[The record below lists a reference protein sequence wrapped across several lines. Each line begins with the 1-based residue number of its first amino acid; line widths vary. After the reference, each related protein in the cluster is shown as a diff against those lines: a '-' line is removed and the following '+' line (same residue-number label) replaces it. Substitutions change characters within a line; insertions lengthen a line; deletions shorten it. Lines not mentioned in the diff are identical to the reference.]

1 MTRRET
7 LLPSVALTFAALMT
21 GCGGGGNSG
30 SGTTPPPAVT
40 ISISPTSSD
49 VAFGGTQ
56 QFTATV
62 SGTSNTAVAWSVS
75 APNISPV
82 TGGNAQLGTITSA
95 GLYTAPHPAKLS
107 NPFPSPPSSFS
118 VVAGGANCDFSQP
131 ASCAGGSI
139 IAAGTLSLT
148 PQIPSTTV
156 TVTAVS
162 QADSTKS
169 ASATVTIASLSL
181 FAVGTCPSATPGA
194 TCAAGSTGVE
204 VNAGA
209 SPILFVVGEGV
220 VSGTTF
226 SISNPPSVPDVTIV
240 GTVQYCTTRGTPA
253 YPCATFQIAVLP
265 SAQTGPRNIMV
276 SDPAG
281 ELAAFPGGL
290 QICPATGC
298 TP

>member
-1 MTRRET
+1 
-7 LLPSVALTFAALMT
+7 MT

-40 ISISPTSSD
+40 ISITPTSSD

-82 TGGNAQLGTITSA
+82 TGGNSQLGTITFA
-95 GLYTAPHPAKLS
+95 GLYTAPNPAQLS
-107 NPFPSPPSSFS
+107 NPFSSAPSSFP

-131 ASCAGGSI
+131 ASCASGSI
-139 IAAGTLSLT
+139 IVAGTLNLT

-156 TVTAVS
+156 TVTATS
-162 QADSTKS
+162 QADSTQS
-169 ASATVTIASLSL
+169 ASATVTIAALSL
-181 FAVGTCPSATPGA
+181 FAVGTCGT
-194 TCAAGSTGVE
+194 TQCQAGSTGIS
-204 VNAGA
+204 VNQGA
-209 SPILFVVGEGV
+209 SETLFLVGEGL
-220 VSGTTF
+220 VSGTTICF
-226 SISNPPSVPDVTIV
+226 SGPSGNECTTTNGSPTDITIPNPRYVQTQGTPPFPAAEVDVTISPTAPV
-240 GTVQYCTTRGTPA
+240 
-253 YPCATFQIAVLP
+253 
-265 SAQTGPRNIMV
+265 GPRNIMV